1 MSFTEQFIRRP
12 VLAWVLNIVL
22 IMLGCVAWQQLS
34 VRQYPQIEQPVI
46 TIMTQFD
53 GAGPEI
59 IEAQITRPLEEAMA
73 GLEGLD
79 FMLSQSESEQS
90 KVKLFFKS
98 TRSLDAASADV
109 RDRLARVSNL
119 PEGTQDP
126 RIRKADADA
135 EPIIYLALYGDKFS
149 VIELNDYAT
158 RYLQSDLES
167 IQGVANVDVNGGAG
181 YEMHVI
187 LDTVRMASYG
197 ITARDVAE
205 ALKHQNLKK
214 PAGRLAGEERE
225 FLVTTTANLSKPK
238 QFDELVLAE
247 RNGYVVRLLDVGKTS
262 VSADDKRFKVRYNGK
277 TAVMLDIVSQ
287 SKANP
292 IDISKEVQKKMGD
305 IRASLPAGMFIDIAN
320 DRSIFIERSI
330 QQVYQSIWEATILV
344 VLVIFIFLRS
354 FRASFIPLITIPIS
368 LIGAFFVLYIL
379 GFTINVLTLLALVL
393 AIGLVVDDAIV
404 VLENIYRYVEEG
416 MDPFKA
422 AIKGTKEIQFSVIA
436 MTLTLAAV
444 YTPIALVPGTTGKL
458 FTEFALT
465 LAGSVLISGFVALVL
480 SPMMCSRLLKAHL
493 PRETH
498 AEHGI
503 MKWVHI
509 VDHSLGVML
518 NAIDTAYASTLRV
531 VLNYRLWVL
540 GGGVFIGF
548 IGYVLVMR
556 VIPSELAPREDQG
569 ILKTLAIS
577 PFGATVNYLDR
588 YMGQMEKILSD
599 VPDIE
604 KQLTVIQV
612 GSESYSINLLYPWEK
627 RKDRCDDLL
636 PDISEKLKEISGLR
650 VYARCPSRSMM
661 GGASERPLDIVIQT
675 NRSWK
680 QLIEVASAVRQL
692 MRKHP
697 GVRDD
702 IDWDL
707 AAEGQEFIV
716 TVDRNRAAAL
726 GVDPDSIAMTLD
738 ILISGRRSTTFER
751 DSKQYPVR
759 VWVKEINRKDPKD
772 ILSLYVRGQK
782 NGKETMV
789 PMADLVKID
798 ERFSNP
804 EISRFSGMRAVT
816 ISAGINKGYGLG
828 DIYAELKPG
837 IRKVLPTGFYI
848 TEAGELRRYLEEGRS
863 IFLIFALAV
872 AFIFLVL
879 AAQFESFSDPFVI
892 MLSVPL
898 ALAGAVITLWI
909 IPGGTINIYSQIGL
923 VTLIGLITKH
933 GILMVDF
940 ANHLQDEGLSIM
952 EAIIQACKLRLRP
965 ILMTTFA
972 MVLGAIPLAL
982 ATGAGSEARR
992 QIGWVI
998 VGGMSIGT
1006 IFTLFV
1012 VPVVYS
1018 LLSRHTHK
1026 KKKALAQA

>member
-22 IMLGCVAWQQLS
+22 IMLGLVAWQQLS

-46 TIMTQFD
+46 TVMTQFD

-59 IEAQITRPLEEAMA
+59 VEAQITRPLEEALS

-79 FMLSQSESEQS
+79 FMMSTSESEQS

-109 RDRLARVSNL
+109 RDRLARVSTL
-119 PEGTQDP
+119 PDDAQDP

-135 EPIIYLALYGDKFS
+135 EPIIYMALYGDKFS

-158 RYLQSDLES
+158 RYLESDLEA

-181 YEMHVI
+181 YEMHII
-187 LDTVRMASYG
+187 LDTIRMASYG

-225 FLVTTTANLSKPK
+225 YLVTTTANLSKPK
-238 QFDELVLAE
+238 QFNDLVLAE
-247 RNGYVVRLLDVGKTS
+247 RDGYVVRLSDVGNTS
-262 VSADDKRFKVRYNGK
+262 LSADDKRFKVRYNGK
-277 TAVMLDIVSQ
+277 TAVMLGVVAQ

-292 IDISKEVQKKMGD
+292 IDISKAVQKKLVE
-305 IRASLPAGMFIDIAN
+305 IRSNLPAGMFIDIAN
-320 DRSIFIERSI
+320 DRSIFVERSI
-330 QQVYQSIWEATILV
+330 QQVYSSIWEATLLV
-344 VLVIFIFLRS
+344 VLVIFVFLRS
-354 FRASFIPLITIPIS
+354 FRASFIPLVTIPIS
-368 LIGAFFVLYIL
+368 LIGGFFVLYIL
-379 GFTINVLTLLALVL
+379 GFTINILTLLAMVL

-465 LAGSVLISGFVALVL
+465 LAGSVLISGFVALTL
-480 SPMMCSRLLKAHL
+480 SPMMCSRLLKSHL
-493 PRETH
+493 THQTKETH
-498 AEHGI
+498 GM
-503 MKWVHI
+503 MKWIHV
-509 VDHSLGVML
+509 VDDFLGNAL
-518 NAIDTAYASTLRV
+518 NTIDTVYESTLKL
-531 VLNYRLWVL
+531 VLNYRFWVL
-540 GGGVFIGF
+540 GGGLFVGLV
-548 IGYVLVMR
+548 GYFLVIR

-569 ILKTLAIS
+569 ILKTLATS
-577 PFGATVNYLDR
+577 PFGATINYLDR
-588 YMGQMEKILSD
+588 YVGQMEKILAD
-599 VPDIE
+599 VSEIE
-604 KQLTVIQV
+604 KRLTVIQA
-612 GSESYSINLLYPWEK
+612 GDESYSINLLYPWEK
-627 RKDRCDDLL
+627 RKDRCDDLI
-636 PDISEKLKEISGLR
+636 PPIREKLEEVAGLR
-650 VYARCPSRSMM
+650 IWARCPSKSLM
-661 GGASERPLDIVIQT
+661 GGASERPLDIVVQT
-675 NRSWK
+675 NHSWK
-680 QLIEVASAVRQL
+680 QLIDVASSIRLL
-692 MRKHP
+692 MKKHP

-702 IDWDL
+702 LDWDL
-707 AAEGQEFIV
+707 SAEGQEFVVNI
-716 TVDRNRAAAL
+716 DRNRAAAL

-738 ILISGRRSTTFER
+738 ILISGRRSTMFER
-751 DSKQYPVR
+751 ESKQYPVR
-759 VWVKEINRKDPKD
+759 VWVKEMHRRDPKD
-772 ILSLYVRGQK
+772 ILALYVRGSK

-789 PMADLVKID
+789 PLADLVKIE

-816 ISAGINKGYGLG
+816 ISAGLNSGYGLG
-828 DIYAELKPG
+828 DVYSELKAG
-837 IRKVLPTGFYI
+837 IRKILPQGFYI
-848 TEAGELRRYLEEGRS
+848 TEAGELRRYLEEGKS
-863 IFLIFALAV
+863 IFLIFSLAI

-879 AAQFESFSDPFVI
+879 AAQFESFVDPFVI

-909 IPGGTINIYSQIGL
+909 IPAGTINIYSQIGL

-940 ANHLQDEGLSIM
+940 ANNLQDEGRSVL
-952 EAIIQACKLRLRP
+952 EAIIEACKLRLRP

-982 ATGAGSEARR
+982 AVGAGSEARR

-1006 IFTLFV
+1006 VFTLFV
-1012 VPVVYS
+1012 IPVVYS
-1018 LLSRHTHK
+1018 LLSRHTLK
-1026 KKKALAQA
+1026 NKEV